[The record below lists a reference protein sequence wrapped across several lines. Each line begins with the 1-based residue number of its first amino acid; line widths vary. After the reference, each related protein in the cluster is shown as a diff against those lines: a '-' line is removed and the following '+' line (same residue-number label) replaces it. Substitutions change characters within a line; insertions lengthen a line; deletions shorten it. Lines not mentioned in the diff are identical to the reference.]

1 MEKQESI
8 VKIVPGERFTPV
20 TLAKKLG
27 AVALL
32 ESSSFVKGKERY
44 SLLMVRKGFGVEQRD
59 GVVYYLDDTKR
70 ARMSSGY
77 RDILDACRYFAE
89 QHHPPAQDF
98 PFPSGGVGFLSYE
111 FAKYCDKIRFRDRPD
126 PLGLPEAS
134 FLFGHVF
141 VVFDHYTDLLYL
153 IGLNYAEHRIDL
165 ERALAETEETIRD
178 LNFNYLQEPNGKHP
192 VKIEEDPFD
201 RERFL
206 EGVETLRQEIIAGNL
221 LQAVLSRRITVQTT
235 LPAFEA
241 YRNLRRVNPSPY
253 QFYLNFGEF
262 ELFGASPE
270 MHVKVKDGK
279 AVIHPIAGTRRRGNT
294 EKEDQA
300 LETELREDPK
310 EKAEHL
316 MLVDLARNDLGRIC
330 APGSVKVT
338 TFMGVERY
346 SHVMHLVSEVQGT
359 LEAGGGTDPG
369 AGQGTIGPDRG
380 ASVYPG
386 AGVHAGM
393 LQGKTLEKES
403 GAFTGMDTMPPG
415 DPAAVI
421 RATFPAGTVSGAP
434 KIRAVETLD
443 RIEPVPRSFY
453 AGLVGYFEA
462 GGGFDSCIT
471 IRSALKRGNRMVLQ
485 AGAGVV
491 YDSTPER
498 EYEETQEKLAALG
511 VALGLE
517 V

>member
-44 SLLMVRKGFGVEQRD
+44 SLLMVRKGFGIEQRD

-206 EGVETLRQEIIAGNL
+206 EGVNTLRQEIIAGNL

-253 QFYLNFGEF
+253 QFYLDFGDF

-270 MHVKVKDGK
+270 MHVKVKEGK

-294 EKEDQA
+294 EKEDRA
-300 LETELREDPK
+300 LEAELREDPK

-359 LEAGGGTDPG
+359 LGAEPG
-369 AGQGTIGPDRG
+369 MPPMK
-380 ASVYPG
+380 ASV
-386 AGVHAGM
+386 V
-393 LQGKTLEKES
+393 
-403 GAFTGMDTMPPG
+403 
-415 DPAAVI
+415 PAAAGTVIQTDTADVI